1 VSNEIGCL
9 HVQYIRIDAVKGE
22 NRQYQQPGSD
32 LTAAARNEENG
43 SKAMIQE
50 RDVRVSM
57 RDGVRLAV
65 DVYRPDAPEAYPVL
79 YATSLHNK
87 DMQGPDISDVL
98 PSQPAHAPLW
108 FGPIEAGDTRKFI
121 ANGYVHVV
129 GQVRGSGK
137 SEGEFGLENNDHYD
151 TIDWITKQPWCNGR
165 IGMVG
170 ISGYAGEQWRAAVQN
185 HPALKAIFPYDAC
198 SAYGNSTGFR
208 DFFPG
213 GVLHTFH
220 YLLSVFSTVREERG
234 MPGDLPSQEEELW
247 RQAMANPDYK
257 MYTNL
262 YNILTQKGQ
271 RTSSVFHSMISP
283 WEAEGTVERS
293 EQRFEKIKIP
303 FYTGSGA
310 YAYTYK
316 LHWLGAQHFF
326 QKVAAPKKLI
336 FTGPAHLERPY
347 HDYHDEIIRW
357 YDHWLKGVETGI
369 MDEPPVRYWLMGA
382 NEWRTAADWPV
393 PETQW
398 TKYYL
403 HSWERLKPEAPPSP
417 DEAGLAA
424 GEPDVF
430 TQMPLKQTIKV
441 EKLRYLTDPLPNDLS
456 VVGPICLTLYASI
469 DQEDT
474 NWIIVL
480 KDVGPDV
487 SVQTAR
493 QGERTIPANLPE
505 RELTRGWLKAS
516 YRALDEERST
526 PWEPFHKLTRSSIK
540 PVIPGE
546 VIEYKIQVLGT
557 ANMFKAG
564 HRIALEITCMDA
576 PDGTGAMTSVEYIP
590 YHVCSSR
597 TVTHKIFRGG
607 RYPSHLLLPIIPQSP
622 PEP

>member
-1 VSNEIGCL
+1 
-9 HVQYIRIDAVKGE
+9 
-22 NRQYQQPGSD
+22 
-32 LTAAARNEENG
+32 
-43 SKAMIQE
+43 MIQE

-57 RDGVRLAV
+57 RDGVRLVV
-65 DVYRPDAPEAYPVL
+65 DVYRPDAPGAYPVL

-98 PSQPAHAPLW
+98 PPQPAHAPLW

-121 ANGYVHVV
+121 ANGYVHVI

-137 SEGEFGLENNDHYD
+137 SEGEFGQENSDHYD
-151 TIDWITKQPWCNGR
+151 TIDWITKQPWCNGK

-220 YLLSVFSTVREERG
+220 YLLSVFSTVREKRG

-336 FTGPAHLERPY
+336 LTGPAHL
-347 HDYHDEIIRW
+347 
-357 YDHWLKGVETGI
+357 
-369 MDEPPVRYWLMGA
+369 
-382 NEWRTAADWPV
+382 
-393 PETQW
+393 
-398 TKYYL
+398 
-403 HSWERLKPEAPPSP
+403 ERLKPEAPPSP

-430 TQMPLKQTIKV
+430 TQMPLKQTMKV

-456 VVGPICLTLYASI
+456 VAGPICLTLYASI

-493 QGERTIPANLPE
+493 QGERTVPAGLPE

-540 PVIPGE
+540 PVTPGE
-546 VIEYKIQVLGT
+546 VIEYKIQILGT

-576 PDGTGAMTSVEYIP
+576 PDGTGAMTGVEYIP

-597 TVTHKIFRGG
+597 TVTHQIFRDG
-607 RYPSHLLLPIIPQSP
+607 RFPSHLLLPIIPESP
-622 PEP
+622 PDAYTGMLP